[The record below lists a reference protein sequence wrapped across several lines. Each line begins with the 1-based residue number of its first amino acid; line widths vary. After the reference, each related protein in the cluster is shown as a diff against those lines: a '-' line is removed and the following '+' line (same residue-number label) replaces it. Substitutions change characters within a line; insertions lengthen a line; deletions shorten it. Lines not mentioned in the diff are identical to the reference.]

1 MFFYIHLFYRDLFS
15 HTSFFTEIFF
25 YRDPFYRDLF
35 DRDLHMLSVEFSA
48 MFIDIVSNILTLF
61 LFTLHIGCIFIAM
74 FMSRF

>member
-1 MFFYIHLFYRDLFS
+1 
-15 HTSFFTEIFF
+15 
-25 YRDPFYRDLF
+25 
-35 DRDLHMLSVEFSA
+35 MLSVEFSA